1 MKNIII
7 TFSFIAYAIFGFGQT
22 ANITL
27 TITDIKDAKG
37 KMNIAMF
44 KHAEAFPSGD
54 DYVIGET
61 IQIESANFTY
71 VIKDLPFGTYAI
83 AVSQDVNDNG
93 EQDTN
98 WIGIPK
104 EPYGF
109 SNNAKGKMGPPKFED
124 AKFDL
129 TKDMNI
135 SIALRQL

>member
-1 MKNIII
+1 MKNIFL
-7 TFSFIAYAIFGFGQT
+7 TFSIIAYAILSYGQT
-22 ANITL
+22 ANITI

-44 KHAEAFPSGD
+44 KNAEAFPSGD

-61 IQIESANFTY
+61 IPIKSTDFTY
-71 VIKDLPFGTYAI
+71 VIKDVPFGTYAI
-83 AVSQDVNDNG
+83 AISQDVNDNG

-104 EPYGF
+104 EPFGF

-124 AKFDL
+124 AKFEL
-129 TKDMNI
+129 TKNLEINI
-135 SIALRQL
+135 ELRQI